1 MRARKS
7 REEWAAVVADFE
19 KSGLTSAQFCASRRL
34 KPDTLKWWRW
44 HLGRN
49 RAPAKAARDVRL
61 VPVDLIAS
69 AMKAAA
75 PPPVIIAVAGV
86 SVRVEIGTD
95 PAYVAVLVAEL
106 GRRC

>member
-19 KSGLTSAQFCASRRL
+19 QSGLTRAQFCARRRL

-44 HLGRN
+44 HLRRN
-49 RAPAKAARDVRL
+49 RAPAKTARDVRL

-69 AMKAAA
+69 AMKVAT
-75 PPPVIIAVAGV
+75 PLPIIVTVAEV

-95 PAYVAVLVAEL
+95 AAYVAALVAEL